1 MSFKTQIADD
11 IERVFLNSDD
21 FATSHTIEGT
31 TVVCEVD
38 DNAQARVKQGR
49 ILGMVE
55 ADVIIFGKASDFP
68 YTRGPEEL
76 LNVDGKEMIVVKW
89 AEAMGV
95 VEIALEQNRTM

>member
-1 MSFKTQIADD
+1 MSFKAQIADD

-21 FATSHTIEGT
+21 FAESHTIEGI
-31 TVVCEVD
+31 TVVCVVD

-55 ADVIIFGKASDFP
+55 ADVILFGKASDFP
-68 YTRGPEEL
+68 FRPEEHM
-76 LNVDGKEMIVVKW
+76 NVDGKEMFVVKW

-95 VEIALEQNRTM
+95 IEIALEQNRSM

>member
-1 MSFKTQIADD
+1 MSFKAQIQDD
-11 IERVFLNSDD
+11 IERVFINLDD
-21 FATSHTIEGT
+21 FAESHTIEGT
-31 TVVCEVD
+31 TVMCVVD

-55 ADVIIFGKASDFP
+55 ADVILFGKAEDFP

-76 LNVDGKEMIVVKW
+76 MNVDGKEMIVVKW